1 MSEMEDDKIPAT
13 FDQIDEMLLN
23 VNDDT
28 IKKDF
33 EAARANL
40 LAIAEMGTESTKEL
54 MDIAAQSQHPSAY
67 LALARM
73 IETVVQANREILEL
87 QHSVRRITQAS
98 ENISGRARNVTN
110 NLYVGST
117 AQLQRI
123 LEDLQKTK
131 IIDGEIDS
139 D

>member
-1 MSEMEDDKIPAT
+1 MIENDKTPAT

-23 VNDDT
+23 VNDDA

-54 MDIAAQSQHPSAY
+54 MDIASQSQHPNAF

-73 IETVVQANREILEL
+73 IETVVQANKEILEL
-87 QHSVRRITQAS
+87 QHSVRRITQVS
-98 ENISGRARNVTN
+98 ENLTGHAKNITN

-123 LEDLQKTK
+123 LEDLQKAK
-131 IIDGEIDS
+131 IIEGEVNDNL
-139 D
+139 